1 MERQLSE
8 GMELGVLGINLG
20 FENLAMRM
28 KEGGENLESVLQ
40 DMPSNKEGVKV
51 KGHIDEQ

>member
-8 GMELGVLGINLG
+8 GMELRVLGINLG

-28 KEGGENLESVLQ
+28 EEGENLESVLQ
-40 DMPSNKEGVKV
+40 DMPSNKEG
-51 KGHIDEQ
+51 GQGEGSHR